1 MSKKK
6 GYVKIKL
13 IRSSIG
19 RPRKHRAVLHGMGL
33 TKLNKMVVLKDTP
46 ETWGMIKKVSHLVE
60 VTE

>member
-1 MSKKK
+1 MSKTK
-6 GYVKIKL
+6 GHIKLKL

-19 RPRKHRAVLHGMGL
+19 RPRKHRAVLRGMGL

-60 VTE
+60 VIE